1 MQSRVFGE
9 VTIFAQGLVI
19 LFTSQVIERNVFF
32 LTSTTLGMSSNSPKT
47 TTPGAARTSLISWTQ
62 AAPLADFDK
71 ARWGSRRRPKGDL
84 KDSVEAGV
92 AAVDMVVWDV

>member
-1 MQSRVFGE
+1 MFG
-9 VTIFAQGLVI
+9 TALRS
-19 LFTSQVIERNVFF
+19 FTNHRAFPL
-32 LTSTTLGMSSNSPKT
+32 LTSTTLGMSSSSPKT

-92 AAVDMVVWDV
+92 AVVDMVGWDGCVGGGVVVVVTNMQ